1 MNRLLKSIRR
11 TPYQSFAAFLMLF
24 MSLLMAIILV
34 FSIGSLYGLL
44 SYVETRPQVTVYFQ
58 NTASESEIVKI
69 KQELVDSGKALS
81 VKYVSQTEAFKIYKD
96 LNQDNPLLLEMVS
109 ADILPASLEIN
120 AKKPV
125 YLSQIAEFLQKKP
138 GVNEV
143 VFQKIIIDRLV
154 QLTTLI
160 KTISLAFFIFLA
172 ITTMII
178 LFTITHFKVALRKD
192 EIELLRLLGAS
203 NNYIRWPFFQESL
216 IFAFFS
222 ATSAFLF
229 FISLLLYFSPF
240 INSYLRGI
248 DRLII
253 DFDWTQITV
262 WPINLTW
269 LVFIYFAIAVLHLC
283 KKSVIPPSF
292 NSFNKRW

>member
-1 MNRLLKSIRR
+1 MSRLLKSIRR
-11 TPYQSFAAFLMLF
+11 APYQSFAAFLILF
-24 MSLLMAIILV
+24 MSLLMATALL

-44 SYVETRPQVTVYFQ
+44 GYVETRPQVTVYFQ
-58 NTASESEIVKI
+58 SNASESEIGKI
-69 KQELVDSGKALS
+69 RQELIDSGKTLS
-81 VKYVSQTEAFKIYKD
+81 VKYVSQTDAFKTYKE
-96 LNQDNPLLLEMVS
+96 LNKDNPLLLEMVT

-120 AKKPV
+120 TKKPV
-125 YLSQIAEFLQKKP
+125 YLPQIAEFLQKKA

-154 QLTTLI
+154 QLTALI
-160 KTISLAFFIFLA
+160 KTISLTFFIFLT

-203 NNYIRWPFFQESL
+203 NNFIRWPFFQESL

-229 FISLLLYFSPF
+229 FIGLFFYFSSF
-240 INSYLRGI
+240 INGYLQGI
-248 DRLII
+248 DRLTIN
-253 DFDWTQITV
+253 FDWAQLTV
-262 WPINLTW
+262 WPINTTW
-269 LVFIYFAIAVLHLC
+269 LACIYFGILLFGCFTYLTASFFAT
-283 KKSVIPPSF
+283 KKFI
-292 NSFNKRW
+292 K

>member
-1 MNRLLKSIRR
+1 
-11 TPYQSFAAFLMLF
+11 MLF
-24 MSLLMAIILV
+24 MSLLMATALL

-44 SYVETRPQVTVYFQ
+44 GYVETRPQVTVYFQ
-58 NTASESEIVKI
+58 SNASESEIGKI
-69 KQELVDSGKALS
+69 RQELIDSGKTLS
-81 VKYVSQTEAFKIYKD
+81 VKYVSQTDAFKTYKE
-96 LNQDNPLLLEMVS
+96 LNKDNPLLLEMVT

-125 YLSQIAEFLQKKP
+125 YLPQIAEFLQKKA

-154 QLTTLI
+154 QLTALI
-160 KTISLAFFIFLA
+160 KTISLTFFIFLT

-203 NNYIRWPFFQESL
+203 NNFIRWPFFQESL

-229 FISLLLYFSPF
+229 FIGLFFYFSPF
-240 INSYLRGI
+240 INGYLRGI
-248 DRLII
+248 DRLTIN
-253 DFDWTQITV
+253 FDWAQLTV
-262 WPINLTW
+262 WPINTTW
-269 LVFIYFAIAVLHLC
+269 LACIYFGILLFGCFTYLTASFFAT
-283 KKSVIPPSF
+283 KKFI
-292 NSFNKRW
+292 K

>member
-1 MNRLLKSIRR
+1 MSRLLKSIRR
-11 TPYQSFAAFLMLF
+11 APYQSFAAFLMLF
-24 MSLLMAIILV
+24 MSLLMATALL

-44 SYVETRPQVTVYFQ
+44 GYVETRPQVTVYFQ
-58 NTASESEIVKI
+58 SNASESEIGKI
-69 KQELVDSGKALS
+69 RQELIDSGKTLS
-81 VKYVSQTEAFKIYKD
+81 VKYVSQTDAFKTYKE
-96 LNQDNPLLLEMVS
+96 LNKDNPLLLEMVT

-125 YLSQIAEFLQKKP
+125 YLPQIAEFLQKKA

-154 QLTTLI
+154 QLTALI
-160 KTISLAFFIFLA
+160 KTISLTFFIFLT

-178 LFTITHFKVALRKD
+178 LFTITHFKVALKKD

-216 IFAFFS
+216 VFAFFS

-229 FISLLLYFSPF
+229 FISLIFYFSPF

-248 DRLII
+248 DRLTIN
-253 DFDWTQITV
+253 FNWTQITV
-262 WPINLTW
+262 WPINATW
-269 LVFIYFAIAVLHLC
+269 LACIYLGILLFGCFTYLTASFFATKKFI
-283 KKSVIPPSF
+283 K
-292 NSFNKRW
+292 

>member
-1 MNRLLKSIRR
+1 MSRLLKSIRR
-11 TPYQSFAAFLMLF
+11 APYQSFAAFLMLF
-24 MSLLMAIILV
+24 MSLLMATALL

-44 SYVETRPQVTVYFQ
+44 GYVETRPQVTVYFQ
-58 NTASESEIVKI
+58 STASQSEISLI
-69 KQELVDSGKALS
+69 KQELIDSGKALS
-81 VKYVSQTEAFKIYKD
+81 VKYVSQADAYNTYKD
-96 LNQDNPLLLEMVS
+96 LNRDNPLLLEMVT

-125 YLSQIAEFLQKKP
+125 YLPQIAEFLQKKA

-154 QLTTLI
+154 QLTALI
-160 KTISLAFFIFLA
+160 KTISLTFFIFLT

-178 LFTITHFKVALRKD
+178 LFTITHFKVALKKD

-216 IFAFFS
+216 VFAFFS

-240 INSYLRGI
+240 INGYLRGI
-248 DRLII
+248 DRLTIN
-253 DFDWTQITV
+253 FDWTQITV

-269 LVFIYFAIAVLHLC
+269 LACIYFGILLFGCFTYLTASFFAT
-283 KKSVIPPSF
+283 KKFI
-292 NSFNKRW
+292 K

>member
-1 MNRLLKSIRR
+1 LI
-11 TPYQSFAAFLMLF
+11 
-24 MSLLMAIILV
+24 
-34 FSIGSLYGLL
+34 
-44 SYVETRPQVTVYFQ
+44 
-58 NTASESEIVKI
+58 
-69 KQELVDSGKALS
+69 DSGKTLS
-81 VKYVSQTEAFKIYKD
+81 VKYVSQTDAFKTYKE
-96 LNQDNPLLLEMVS
+96 LNKDNPLLLEMVT

-125 YLSQIAEFLQKKP
+125 YLPQIAEFLQKKA

-154 QLTTLI
+154 QLTALI
-160 KTISLAFFIFLA
+160 KTISLTFFIFLT

-203 NNYIRWPFFQESL
+203 NNFIRWPFFQESL

-229 FISLLLYFSPF
+229 FIGLFFYFSPF
-240 INSYLRGI
+240 INGYLRGI
-248 DRLII
+248 DRLTIN
-253 DFDWTQITV
+253 FDWAQLTV
-262 WPINLTW
+262 WPINTTW
-269 LVFIYFAIAVLHLC
+269 LACIYFGILLFGCFTYLTASFFAT
-283 KKSVIPPSF
+283 KKFI
-292 NSFNKRW
+292 K

>member
-1 MNRLLKSIRR
+1 MSRLLKSIRR
-11 TPYQSFAAFLMLF
+11 APYQSFAAFLMLF
-24 MSLLMAIILV
+24 MSLLMATALL

-44 SYVETRPQVTVYFQ
+44 GYVETRPQVTVYFQ
-58 NTASESEIVKI
+58 SNASESEIGKI
-69 KQELVDSGKALS
+69 RQELIDSGKTLS
-81 VKYVSQTEAFKIYKD
+81 VKYVSQTDAFKTYKE
-96 LNQDNPLLLEMVS
+96 LNKDNPLLLEMVT

-120 AKKPV
+120 TKKPV
-125 YLSQIAEFLQKKP
+125 YLPQIAEFLQKKA

-154 QLTTLI
+154 QLTALI
-160 KTISLAFFIFLA
+160 KTISLTFFIFLT

-203 NNYIRWPFFQESL
+203 NNFIRWPFFQESL

-229 FISLLLYFSPF
+229 FIGLFFYFSPF
-240 INSYLRGI
+240 INGYLRGI
-248 DRLII
+248 DRLTIN
-253 DFDWTQITV
+253 FDWAQLTV
-262 WPINLTW
+262 WPINTTW
-269 LVFIYFAIAVLHLC
+269 LACIYFGILLFGCFTYLTASFFAT
-283 KKSVIPPSF
+283 KKFI
-292 NSFNKRW
+292 K

>member
-1 MNRLLKSIRR
+1 MSRLLKSIRR
-11 TPYQSFAAFLMLF
+11 APYQSFAAFLMLF
-24 MSLLMAIILV
+24 MSLLMATALL

-44 SYVETRPQVTVYFQ
+44 GYVETRPQVTVYFQ
-58 NTASESEIVKI
+58 SNASESEIGKI
-69 KQELVDSGKALS
+69 RQELIDSGKTLS
-81 VKYVSQTEAFKIYKD
+81 VKYVSQTDAFKTYKE
-96 LNQDNPLLLEMVS
+96 LNKDNPLLLEMVT
-109 ADILPASLEIN
+109 ADILPSSLEIN

-125 YLSQIAEFLQKKP
+125 YLPQIAEFLQKKA

-154 QLTTLI
+154 QLTALI
-160 KTISLAFFIFLA
+160 KTISLTFFIFLT

-203 NNYIRWPFFQESL
+203 NNFIRWPFFQESL

-229 FISLLLYFSPF
+229 FIGLFFYFSPF
-240 INSYLRGI
+240 INGYLRGI
-248 DRLII
+248 DRLTIN
-253 DFDWTQITV
+253 FDWAQLTV
-262 WPINLTW
+262 WPINTTW
-269 LVFIYFAIAVLHLC
+269 LACIYFGILLFGCFTYLTASFFAT
-283 KKSVIPPSF
+283 KKFI
-292 NSFNKRW
+292 K

>member
-1 MNRLLKSIRR
+1 MSRLLKSIRR
-11 TPYQSFAAFLMLF
+11 APYQSFAAFLILF
-24 MSLLMAIILV
+24 MSLLMATALL

-44 SYVETRPQVTVYFQ
+44 GYVETRPQVTVYFQ
-58 NTASESEIVKI
+58 SNASESEIGKI
-69 KQELVDSGKALS
+69 RQELIDSGKTLS
-81 VKYVSQTEAFKIYKD
+81 VKYVSQTDAFKTYKE
-96 LNQDNPLLLEMVS
+96 LNKDNPLLLEMVT

-120 AKKPV
+120 TKKPV
-125 YLSQIAEFLQKKP
+125 YLPQIAEFLQKKA

-154 QLTTLI
+154 QLTALI
-160 KTISLAFFIFLA
+160 KTISLTFFIFLT

-203 NNYIRWPFFQESL
+203 NNFIRWPFFQESL

-229 FISLLLYFSPF
+229 FIGLFFYFSPF
-240 INSYLRGI
+240 INGYLRGI
-248 DRLII
+248 DRLTIN
-253 DFDWTQITV
+253 FDWAQLTV
-262 WPINLTW
+262 WPINTTW
-269 LVFIYFAIAVLHLC
+269 LACIYFGILLFGCFTYLTASFFAT
-283 KKSVIPPSF
+283 KKFI
-292 NSFNKRW
+292 K

>member
-1 MNRLLKSIRR
+1 
-11 TPYQSFAAFLMLF
+11 MLF
-24 MSLLMAIILV
+24 MSLLMATALL

-44 SYVETRPQVTVYFQ
+44 GYVETRPQVTVYFQ
-58 NTASESEIVKI
+58 SNASESEIGKI
-69 KQELVDSGKALS
+69 RQELIDSGKTLS
-81 VKYVSQTEAFKIYKD
+81 VKYVSQTDAFKTYKE
-96 LNQDNPLLLEMVS
+96 LNKDNPLLLEMVT

-125 YLSQIAEFLQKKP
+125 YLPQIAEFLQKKA

-154 QLTTLI
+154 QLTALI
-160 KTISLAFFIFLA
+160 KTISLTFFIFLT

-203 NNYIRWPFFQESL
+203 NNFIRWPFFQESL

-229 FISLLLYFSPF
+229 FIGLFFYFSSF
-240 INSYLRGI
+240 INGYLQGI
-248 DRLII
+248 DRLTIN
-253 DFDWTQITV
+253 FDWAQLTV
-262 WPINLTW
+262 WPINTTW
-269 LVFIYFAIAVLHLC
+269 LACIYFGILLFGCFTYLTASFFAT
-283 KKSVIPPSF
+283 KKFI
-292 NSFNKRW
+292 K

>member
-1 MNRLLKSIRR
+1 MSRLLKSIRR
-11 TPYQSFAAFLMLF
+11 APYQSFAAFLMLF
-24 MSLLMAIILV
+24 MSLLMATALL

-44 SYVETRPQVTVYFQ
+44 GYVETRPQVTVYFQ
-58 NTASESEIVKI
+58 SNASESEIGKI
-69 KQELVDSGKALS
+69 RQELIDSGKTLS
-81 VKYVSQTEAFKIYKD
+81 VKYVSQTDAFKTYKE
-96 LNQDNPLLLEMVS
+96 LNKDNPLLLEMVT

-125 YLSQIAEFLQKKP
+125 YLPQIAEFLQKKA

-154 QLTTLI
+154 QLTALI
-160 KTISLAFFIFLA
+160 KTISLTFFIFLT

-203 NNYIRWPFFQESL
+203 NNFIRWPFFQESL

-229 FISLLLYFSPF
+229 FIGLFFYFSPF
-240 INSYLRGI
+240 INGYLRGI

-253 DFDWTQITV
+253 NFDWAQLTV
-262 WPINLTW
+262 WPINTTW
-269 LVFIYFAIAVLHLC
+269 LACIYFGILLFGCFTYLTASFFAT
-283 KKSVIPPSF
+283 KKFI
-292 NSFNKRW
+292 K

>member
-1 MNRLLKSIRR
+1 MNKLLKSIRR
-11 TPYQSFAAFLMLF
+11 APYQSFAAFLMLF
-24 MSLLMAIILV
+24 MSLLMATALL

-58 NTASESEIVKI
+58 NTASESEIGKI
-69 KQELVDSGKALS
+69 KQELIDSGKTLS
-81 VKYVSQTEAFKIYKD
+81 VKYVSQTEAFKTYKE
-96 LNQDNPLLLEMVS
+96 LNKDNPLLLEMVT

-125 YLSQIAEFLQKKP
+125 YLPQIAEFLQKKA

-154 QLTTLI
+154 QLTALI
-160 KTISLAFFIFLA
+160 KTISLTFFIFLT

-178 LFTITHFKVALRKD
+178 LFTITHFKVALKKD

-203 NNYIRWPFFQESL
+203 NNFIRWPFFQES
-216 IFAFFS
+216 IVFAFFS

-229 FISLLLYFSPF
+229 FIGLLFYFSPF

-248 DRLII
+248 DSLTIN
-253 DFDWTQITV
+253 FDWAQLTV

-269 LVFIYFAIAVLHLC
+269 LAYIYFGILLFGCFTYLTASFFAT
-283 KKSVIPPSF
+283 KKFI
-292 NSFNKRW
+292 K

>member
-1 MNRLLKSIRR
+1 MSRLLKSIRR
-11 TPYQSFAAFLMLF
+11 APYQSFAAFLILF
-24 MSLLMAIILV
+24 MSLLMATALL

-44 SYVETRPQVTVYFQ
+44 GYVETRPQVTVYFQ
-58 NTASESEIVKI
+58 SNASESEIGKI
-69 KQELVDSGKALS
+69 RQELIDSGKTLS
-81 VKYVSQTEAFKIYKD
+81 VKYVSQTDAFKTYKE
-96 LNQDNPLLLEMVS
+96 LNKDNPLLLEMVT

-125 YLSQIAEFLQKKP
+125 YLPQIAEFLQKKA

-154 QLTTLI
+154 QLTALI
-160 KTISLAFFIFLA
+160 KTISLTFFIFLT

-203 NNYIRWPFFQESL
+203 NNFIRWPFFQESL

-229 FISLLLYFSPF
+229 FIGLFFYFSPF
-240 INSYLRGI
+240 INGYLRGI
-248 DRLII
+248 DRLTIN
-253 DFDWTQITV
+253 FDWAQLTV
-262 WPINLTW
+262 WPINTTW
-269 LVFIYFAIAVLHLC
+269 LACIYFGILLFGCFTYLTASFFAT
-283 KKSVIPPSF
+283 KKFI
-292 NSFNKRW
+292 K

>member
-1 MNRLLKSIRR
+1 MSRLLKSIRR
-11 TPYQSFAAFLMLF
+11 APYQSFAAFLMLF
-24 MSLLMAIILV
+24 MSLLMATALL

-44 SYVETRPQVTVYFQ
+44 GYVETRPQVTVYFQ
-58 NTASESEIVKI
+58 SNASESEIGKI
-69 KQELVDSGKALS
+69 RQELIDSGKTLS
-81 VKYVSQTEAFKIYKD
+81 VKYVSQTDAFKTYKE
-96 LNQDNPLLLEMVS
+96 LNKDNPLLLEMVT

-125 YLSQIAEFLQKKP
+125 YLPQIAEFLQKKA

-154 QLTTLI
+154 QLTALI
-160 KTISLAFFIFLA
+160 KTISLTFFIFLT

-203 NNYIRWPFFQESL
+203 NNFIRWPFFQESL

-229 FISLLLYFSPF
+229 FIGLFFYFSSF
-240 INSYLRGI
+240 INGYLQGI
-248 DRLII
+248 DRLTIN
-253 DFDWTQITV
+253 FDWAQLTV
-262 WPINLTW
+262 WPINTTW
-269 LVFIYFAIAVLHLC
+269 LACIYFGILLFGCFTYLTASFFAT
-283 KKSVIPPSF
+283 KKFI
-292 NSFNKRW
+292 K